1 MARRDRT
8 PGGRGR
14 GERTRDALRAAAY
27 RLFLEDGYDRT
38 PVARIAAEAGVS
50 HMTFFRH
57 FPTKEDVVLRDD
69 YDPLLERL
77 VRERP
82 GEEPPVA
89 RVRAALAR
97 ALPEVYA
104 RERENLLLRARLI
117 LDTPALR
124 RRMGDSMRGSQEAFE
139 RGLAPGRTDPPL
151 AVRAVAAACTAALAE
166 AVTAWARDG
175 GAAHLPDLADEA
187 LAALQDPPGEPA

>member
-1 MARRDRT
+1 MARRD
-8 PGGRGR
+8 RGR

-27 RLFLEDGYDRT
+27 RLFLRDGYDGT

-69 YDPLLERL
+69 HDPLLERL

-82 GEEPPVA
+82 PGEPPVA
-89 RVRAALAR
+89 RVRAAVAL

-117 LDTPALR
+117 LDAPALR
-124 RRMGDSMRGSQEAFE
+124 RRMGDSMRGSQDAFE
-139 RGLAPGRTDPPL
+139 RGLAPGSPDDPPL

-175 GAAHLPDLADEA
+175 GTGHLPDLADEA
-187 LAALQDPPGEPA
+187 LAALQDRPGERA